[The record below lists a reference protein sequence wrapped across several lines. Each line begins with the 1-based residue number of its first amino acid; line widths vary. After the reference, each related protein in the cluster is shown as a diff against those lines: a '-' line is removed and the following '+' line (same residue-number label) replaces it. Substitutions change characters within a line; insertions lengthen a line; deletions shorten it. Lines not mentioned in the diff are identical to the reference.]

1 MKSIVMVQFPF
12 FEIDGRKN
20 KAYAHNM
27 CLLAKLFLDHKT
39 LYYDTDPFMFYI
51 LTEFDAQ
58 GFHIVGYFSKDKETN
73 EDYNLSCILTL
84 PPYQKKGYGHF
95 MIEFSYTLSKL
106 EGKIGTPEKPLSDL
120 GLLSYRRYWSEA
132 IMEALLKQRAKD
144 GDTGHPSLSIND
156 LSEITAIKKE
166 DVLAALQN
174 LNVIRYQQG
183 SYVLSITKDLFDS
196 YQDKR
201 RLRVDT
207 KSLYWTPKIT
217 TKPANQFQTK

>member
-1 MKSIVMVQFPF
+1 MSVL
-12 FEIDGRKN
+12 G
-20 KAYAHNM
+20 
-27 CLLAKLFLDHKT
+27 
-39 LYYDTDPFMFYI
+39 
-51 LTEFDAQ
+51 
-58 GFHIVGYFSKDKETN
+58 
-73 EDYNLSCILTL
+73 
-84 PPYQKKGYGHF
+84 
-95 MIEFSYTLSKL
+95 YTLSKL
-106 EGKIGTPEKPLSDL
+106 ENKIGTPEKPLSDL

-144 GDTGHPSLSIND
+144 GDTGHSSLSIKYIENSINSFLNLIFISSD

-207 KSLYWTPKIT
+207 KCLYWTPKIT
-217 TKPANQFQTK
+217 TKPINQFQTK